1 MKKAIIVVDM
11 VKGFVEPET
20 EDGKCN
26 LYMAN
31 AKALIPHINKVL
43 ATAEKEDMI
52 IFISD
57 SHSVNADEFEIFPT
71 HCVAR
76 TEECHIVDGITAPV
90 NVELR
95 FIEKFNFD
103 AFVDTD
109 LKNTLNILVP
119 DEIHIVG
126 VATEVCV
133 LATALHAN
141 AYFFGHVYVYEN
153 CVAGIQPN
161 LSKAALEIMAFHGIN
176 LRTCD

>member
-1 MKKAIIVVDM
+1 MTKAIIVVDM
-11 VKGFVEPET
+11 VKGFVEPKT
-20 EDGKCN
+20 EDGECN

-31 AKALIPHINKVL
+31 AKALIPNINKVL
-43 ATAEKEDMI
+43 ATAKGEDII
-52 IFISD
+52 IFVSD
-57 SHSVNADEFEIFPT
+57 THYTDAPEFEIFPS
-71 HCVAR
+71 HCVVG
-76 TEECHIVDGITAPV
+76 TEECHVADGIAAPV
-90 NVELR
+90 NVERR
-95 FIEKFNFD
+95 FLEKSSFD
-103 AFVDTD
+103 AFVDTELED
-109 LKNTLNILVP
+109 ILDIGAP